1 MEKSLPDSQ
10 YREHPTSSVF
20 ITWYLGRRAS
30 NQIPYDAGVSQ
41 FRIWVSYLESQTEQ
55 IPSKTKQ
62 EMSEIVK
69 TSYWQVLLL
78 QEEYMKYLNLW
89 VYFAWRWNSWWW
101 FLKKENIQT
110 TENYHAYSNH
120 IDIEGR
126 DLESEEIRI
135 ECKEWNNGDWESKWQ
150 CKTFE
155 YIYLRIR
162 EKWFHQEIS
171 WKKEDKNRSK
181 NNSESLNDKRLLIG
195 KEYS

>member
-62 EMSEIVK
+62 EMSEIVR

-78 QEEYMKYLNLW
+78 QEEYMKYLKLW
-89 VYFAWRWNSWWW
+89 VYFTLRWNSWWW
-101 FLKKENIQT
+101 FLIKEDIQT
-110 TENYHAYSNH
+110 TENYHSYSDH
-120 IDIEGR
+120 VDVKRR

-135 ECKEWNNGDWESKWQ
+135 ECEEWNNRDWESK
-150 CKTFE
+150 
-155 YIYLRIR
+155 R
-162 EKWFHQEIS
+162 ESKSFKNVNLWFIKKSECQKVS
-171 WKKEDKNRSK
+171 WKKKDK
-181 NNSESLNDKRLLIG
+181 
-195 KEYS
+195 